1 MNLYVLI
8 SACSKYTSKET
19 RNNNGFGVAVQSQ
32 SPERETEGS
41 EGKNPDCK
49 FLGKVQVRQGE
60 SG

>member
-1 MNLYVLI
+1 MQHLRY
-8 SACSKYTSKET
+8 C
-19 RNNNGFGVAVQSQ
+19 NNNKCIILVGWSQ

-60 SG
+60 RG